1 MAHFKFRG
9 DLAANQELVCSISSL
24 LNAHN
29 IPNLFWGDLVFNL
42 YGVPLHVSDFS
53 FVIADDLIDK
63 ASNVLEAAKFPVCHL
78 GQTCPAIQPNRCAPP
93 PYAHFN
99 IKQKGDP
106 RKWFRVELHRKS
118 DLLWTAP
125 AIPAC
130 APDAD
135 DPHYMIAND
144 ARLPEF
150 SPRELLGRMD
160 LADCPVKIPTPNQF
174 AEALAMLYYRDGVP
188 GPTIRGEYWLDLQ
201 SELVQ
206 TGLVKLDELPAVIK
220 GHYELVGKA
229 DIKEVH
235 RYSEEVA
242 GQMREEFEDPVRMLP
257 PDTDAF
263 EPAAEVVE
271 FL

>member
-1 MAHFKFRG
+1 MADFKFRG

-53 FVIADDLIDK
+53 FVIAGDLIDK

-78 GQTCPAIQPNRCAPP
+78 GQTCPAIQPNRPAPP

-99 IKQKGDP
+99 IKQKGDQ
-106 RKWFRVELHRKS
+106 ES
-118 DLLWTAP
+118 AP

-135 DPHYMIAND
+135 DPHYIIAND

-174 AEALAMLYYRDGVP
+174 AEALAMLYYHDGVP
-188 GPTIRGEYWLDLQ
+188 GPTIRGAYWLELQ

-206 TGLVKLDELPAVIK
+206 TGLVKLDKLPARIK
-220 GHYELVGKA
+220 RHYELVGKA
-229 DIKEVH
+229 NMKEVH

-242 GQMREEFEDPVRMLP
+242 GQMREEFEVPVRMLP

>member
-1 MAHFKFRG
+1 MADFKFRG

-42 YGVPLHVSDFS
+42 YGVPLHVSQCPRGSQVPRLPSWPDMPRHP
-53 FVIADDLIDK
+53 
-63 ASNVLEAAKFPVCHL
+63 AKSL
-78 GQTCPAIQPNRCAPP
+78 RTPP
-93 PYAHFN
+93 TYAHFN

-160 LADCPVKIPTPNQF
+160 LADCPVKIPTPDQF

-188 GPTIRGEYWLDLQ
+188 GPTIRGAYWLELQ

-206 TGLVKLDELPAVIK
+206 TGLVKLDELPARIK
-220 GHYELVGKA
+220 RHYELVGKA
-229 DIKEVH
+229 NINEVH

-242 GQMREEFEDPVRMLP
+242 GQMREEFEIPVRMLP

-263 EPAAEVVE
+263 EPAEVVE